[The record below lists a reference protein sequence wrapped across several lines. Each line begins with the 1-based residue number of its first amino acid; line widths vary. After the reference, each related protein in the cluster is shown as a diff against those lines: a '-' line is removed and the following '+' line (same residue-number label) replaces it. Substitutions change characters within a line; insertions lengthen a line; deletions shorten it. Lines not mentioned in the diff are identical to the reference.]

1 MSDLENLFKEIAMI
15 MLRRMAK
22 TSRSAVKT
30 LSIVKSRD
38 IVVER
43 MLKPC
48 QEDNHSK
55 CTGWAVIRKEVSP
68 IDANYFLKCTCACHH
83 QKKGLKKKVQQ
94 QQLIRKKQA
103 KKKAKER
110 VKKAKSSRK
119 LTKKSK
125 RTRRR

>member
-1 MSDLENLFKEIAMI
+1 MTDLENLFKEIAMI
-15 MLRRMAK
+15 MSRRMAK

-83 QKKGLKKKVQQ
+83 QKKGLKKKVKQH
-94 QQLIRKKQA
+94 QLIKKKQV
-103 KKKAKER
+103 KKKTKKK
-110 VKKAKSSRK
+110 VKKARPVK
-119 LTKKSK
+119 KKSK
-125 RTRRR
+125 MSKRSRRR